1 MSGGWLLGVVSLV
14 SLAVG
19 FEPHQLSSPYGPAYW
34 TLFGNAS
41 VHDDRVRLTQHRA
54 SQSGRLYNVFP
65 NSYVA
70 WEAEATL
77 EITGDADVGADGVAL
92 WYTTRRDEGG
102 LLYGNAEKFVGI
114 GAIVDT
120 YDNDGTGVHP
130 YVMLVFNDGTKQF
143 TAAAAHHID
152 GQRNPLELGGC
163 PLAVRNTGVA
173 RLRLRYN
180 ADQTL
185 VLSVRAGG
193 DAHEREC
200 ARAKLDVP
208 VGGYFG
214 FSAATGGLS
223 DNHDVLGFS
232 LRNLA
237 PDDSDLDH
245 ADLPSE
251 LVADAM
257 FETARQIT
265 DIHRRIGNC
274 FGGSAAQS
282 QQLHQQPL
290 LDLTA
295 IERSVGS
302 MSESV
307 RSDIRLLQVHIG
319 QMQQQLQTLQQLQQA
334 APPQQQHQ
342 QPAAAADNTWLQ
354 IATFYGVVAL
364 LLLKVYDM
372 VNDAQRRRQKM
383 F

>member
-1 MSGGWLLGVVSLV
+1 MSASLV
-14 SLAVG
+14 LLLATLAAA
-19 FEPHQLSSPYGPAYW
+19 FEPHLLSSPFGPAYW
-34 TLFGNAS
+34 SLFGNAT
-41 VHDDRVRLTQHRA
+41 VHDDRVRLTQHKA

-70 WEAEATL
+70 WEAEATI
-77 EITGDADVGADGVAL
+77 EITGNADVGADGVAL

-173 RLRLRYN
+173 RLRLRYS
-180 ADQTL
+180 ADQSL
-185 VLSVRAGG
+185 VLSVRAGN
-193 DAHEREC
+193 DANEREC

-208 VGGYFG
+208 AGGYFG

-223 DNHDVLGFS
+223 DNHDVLGFT

-245 ADLPSE
+245 TDLPPE

-257 FETARQIT
+257 YETARQIS
-265 DIHRRIGNC
+265 DIHRRIGDC
-274 FGGSAAQS
+274 FGGNSGNAAS
-282 QQLHQQPL
+282 QAAPPL
-290 LDLTA
+290 IDVTA
-295 IERSVGS
+295 VERSVAS

-307 RSDIRLLQVHIG
+307 RSDIRLLQVHVG
-319 QMQQQLQTLQQLQQA
+319 QMEQRLQQMQQQQQA
-334 APPQQQHQ
+334 SVPAPQAPP
-342 QPAAAADNTWLQ
+342 AAPENTWLQ

-364 LLLKVYDM
+364 ILLKVYDII
-372 VNDAQRRRQKM
+372 NDAQRRRQKM